1 MKINMIRHTKNRL
14 KAIFINKNSSR
25 KIILAMKTK
34 EMDIMIKKM
43 NIKEREYNQD
53 HSKINI

>member
-1 MKINMIRHTKNRL
+1 MIRHTKNRL

-43 NIKEREYNQD
+43 TINEREYNQD
-53 HSKINI
+53 HSKIDI